1 MIKFYCS
8 ENMTKQ
14 IGSTLSV
21 YTQANKKKNINKQ
34 KTVENQAP
42 IKTRSCGVIGMS
54 VHSVYYLR
62 ASGNKGGGLHLGWEV
77 YVNGGNGMFIIN
89 NEQ

>member
-62 ASGNKGGGLHLGWEV
+62 AA
-77 YVNGGNGMFIIN
+77 GMPV
-89 NEQ
+89 EGEGR